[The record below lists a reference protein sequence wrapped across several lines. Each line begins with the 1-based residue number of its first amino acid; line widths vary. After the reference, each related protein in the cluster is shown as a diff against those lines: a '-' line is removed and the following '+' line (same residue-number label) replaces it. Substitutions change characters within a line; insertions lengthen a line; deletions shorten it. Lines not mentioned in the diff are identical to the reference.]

1 MADTFGSGT
10 ETERERSEF
19 RIGALLVEPDQ
30 NCISDGAD
38 RHRLEPK
45 VMEVLCALA
54 DRPGEV
60 ISRQEMIDQVW
71 GVEHGADESLT
82 RAISLLRSVLNTD
95 KDLHSV
101 IETIPKRGYRLAAE
115 IAEVTEEAA
124 APQAPAMTAA
134 AEEPAPPFVREPWRR
149 AAEISPVRYVS
160 ALVVLAFIMLWTGV
174 MIGRSSSSAVVVP
187 EKSIAVLPFENL
199 SGNTEQDYFSRGLS
213 EEIRTLLTQLDE
225 LKVAGRAPPSIGAG
239 EGLDAQAIGKKLRVS
254 HVLTGSIRSDSDRI
268 KVSAELIDTES
279 GYQVWSHGYDRL
291 LSAQSLFDL
300 QKDIATDV
308 TGALSISLNVQEP
321 NRILGSDTDSLEAYN
336 YFLSAR
342 DADVFGMGDRS
353 EMLALL
359 NKAVELDP
367 DYGAARVSLAMNIGA
382 QAWNASTPEEAEVF
396 LAQGRALAEDV
407 VRLNPD
413 LAQAYT
419 ALASFQA
426 LDGNWLEAGR
436 DNRAALDRS
445 PNLRVLHDQ
454 TIFLMRAGRIEE
466 ALSIAQRGQS
476 ADPLNPDR
484 AATLAMA
491 YALLGRHEAAEAS
504 LEHYWTL
511 QLPPGEWDAYAWTIE
526 MQAPQTT
533 ESLTALCERLIRTD
547 PSLRT
552 LLAPVIAAL
561 PDQAAALQVV
571 KARFENG
578 AGAHPGRFEILAAIA
593 AQLDD
598 PELALRIWRHEL
610 DGTRL
615 RLMRIWG
622 PVYADMRSLPD
633 FAALMTEIGL
643 PPYWR
648 EFGWPDRCR
657 PVGQEEFECF

>member
-10 ETERERSEF
+10 EAERERSNF

-30 NCISDGAD
+30 NCISDETE

-45 VMEVLCALA
+45 VMEVLCTLA

-60 ISRQEMIDQVW
+60 ISRQELIDEVW

-82 RAISLLRSVLNTD
+82 RAISLLRGVLNTD

-115 IAEVTEEAA
+115 IGEVAVPDAPVVTA
-124 APQAPAMTAA
+124 AP
-134 AEEPAPPFVREPWRR
+134 EEPVAPFVREPWRR
-149 AAEISPVRYVS
+149 DTEISPIRYVS
-160 ALVVLAFIMLWTGV
+160 ALVVLAIIMLWTGV
-174 MIGRSSSSAVVVP
+174 MIGRSSSSTVAVP
-187 EKSIAVLPFENL
+187 DKSIAVLPFENL
-199 SGNTEQDYFSRGLS
+199 SGNAEQDYFSRGLS

-225 LKVAGRAPPSIGAG
+225 LKIAGRAPPSVGAA
-239 EGLDAQAIGKKLRVS
+239 EDLDPQALGRKLRVS
-254 HVLTGSIRSDSDRI
+254 HVLTGSIRSDNDRI
-268 KVSAELIDTES
+268 KVSAELIDTSS

-308 TGALSISLNVQEP
+308 AGALSISLHVQEP
-321 NRILGSDTDSLEAYN
+321 NRLLGSDTDSLEAYN

-342 DADVFGMGDRS
+342 EADVFGMGDRS
-353 EMLALL
+353 ELLALL
-359 NKAVELDP
+359 HKAVEIDP
-367 DYGAARVSLAMNIGA
+367 DYGAARVALAMNTGA
-382 QAWNASTPEEAEVF
+382 QAWSASTPEEAQAF
-396 LAQGRALAEDV
+396 LAEGQAMAEDA

-419 ALASFQA
+419 ALANFQA
-426 LDGNWLEAGR
+426 LDDNWLEAGR

-445 PNLRVLHDQ
+445 PNLRILHDQ
-454 TIFLMRAGRIEE
+454 TIFLMRAGRVEE

-511 QLPPGEWDAYAWTIE
+511 QMPPGGWDAYAWTIE
-526 MQAPQTT
+526 MQRPQ
-533 ESLTALCERLIRTD
+533 
-547 PSLRT
+547 
-552 LLAPVIAAL
+552 
-561 PDQAAALQVV
+561 
-571 KARFENG
+571 
-578 AGAHPGRFEILAAIA
+578 
-593 AQLDD
+593 
-598 PELALRIWRHEL
+598 
-610 DGTRL
+610 
-615 RLMRIWG
+615 
-622 PVYADMRSLPD
+622 
-633 FAALMTEIGL
+633 
-643 PPYWR
+643 
-648 EFGWPDRCR
+648 
-657 PVGQEEFECF
+657 

>member
-1 MADTFGSGT
+1 MADTFGSDT
-10 ETERERSEF
+10 ETGQERSDF
-19 RIGALLVEPDQ
+19 RLGALLIEPDQ
-30 NCISDGAD
+30 NSVSNGAQ

-45 VMEVLCALA
+45 VMQVLCVLA
-54 DRPGEV
+54 ARPGEV
-60 ISRQEMIDQVW
+60 ISRQELIDQVW

-82 RAISLLRSVLNTD
+82 RAVSLLRSVLNTD

-115 IAEVTEEAA
+115 VGEVQAPLADPEPPAPVEEEAV
-124 APQAPAMTAA
+124 
-134 AEEPAPPFVREPWRR
+134 PFVREPWRR
-149 AAEISPVRYVS
+149 DTDISPIRYVS
-160 ALVVLAFIMLWTGV
+160 ALVVLAIIMLWTGV
-174 MIGRSSSSAVVVP
+174 MIGRSSSSAVAVP

-199 SGNTEQDYFSRGLS
+199 SGNSEQDYFSRGLS

-225 LKVAGRAPPSIGAG
+225 LKVAGRAPPSVGTADG
-239 EGLDAQAIGKKLRVS
+239 MDAQTLGKKLRVS
-254 HVLTGSIRSDSDRI
+254 HVLTGSIRSDQDRI

-308 TGALSISLNVQEP
+308 AGALSVSLNVQEP
-321 NRILGSDTDSLEAYN
+321 NRILGSDTHSLEAYN
-336 YFLSAR
+336 YYLSAR
-342 DADVFGMGDRS
+342 ETDVFGMGDRS
-353 EMLALL
+353 EMIALL
-359 NKAVELDP
+359 HKALELDP
-367 DYGAARVSLAMNIGA
+367 DYGAARVMLAMNTGA
-382 QAWNASTPEEAEVF
+382 QAWNASTPAEAEAFLARGRAMAEEA
-396 LAQGRALAEDV
+396 

-419 ALASFQA
+419 ALANFEGLA
-426 LDGNWLEAGR
+426 GDWLEAGR
-436 DNRAALDRS
+436 NNRMALERS

-454 TIFLMRAGRIEE
+454 TIFLMRTGRVEE

-511 QLPPGEWDAYAWTIE
+511 QLPPGEWDTYAWTIE
-526 MQAPQTT
+526 MQAPQTV
-533 ESLTALCERLIRTD
+533 ESLMALCQRLVRSD
-547 PSLRT
+547 PSLRP
-552 LLAPVIAAL
+552 LLAPVIDAL
-561 PDQAAALQVV
+561 PDTEAALGAVEAQ
-571 KARFENG
+571 FESG
-578 AGAHPGRFEILAAIA
+578 AGAHPNRFEILAALA
-593 AQLDD
+593 AQLGDRD
-598 PELALRIWRHEL
+598 LALRIWRHEL

-622 PVYADMRSLPD
+622 PVYADMRRLPG
-633 FAALMTEIGL
+633 FADLMTRIGL

-657 PVGQEEFECF
+657 PAGASDFDCF

>member
-1 MADTFGSGT
+1 
-10 ETERERSEF
+10 
-19 RIGALLVEPDQ
+19 
-30 NCISDGAD
+30 
-38 RHRLEPK
+38 
-45 VMEVLCALA
+45 
-54 DRPGEV
+54 
-60 ISRQEMIDQVW
+60 
-71 GVEHGADESLT
+71 
-82 RAISLLRSVLNTD
+82 
-95 KDLHSV
+95 
-101 IETIPKRGYRLAAE
+101 
-115 IAEVTEEAA
+115 
-124 APQAPAMTAA
+124 
-134 AEEPAPPFVREPWRR
+134 VREPWRR

-174 MIGRSSSSAVVVP
+174 MIGRSSSSAVAVP

-342 DADVFGMGDRS
+342 EADVFGMGDRS

-382 QAWNASTPEEAEVF
+382 QAWNASTPEEAAAF
-396 LAQGRALAEDV
+396 LAQGQTLAEEA

-445 PNLRVLHDQ
+445 PNLLVLHDQ

-511 QLPPGEWDAYAWTIE
+511 QLPPGGWDAYAWTIE

-561 PDQAAALQVV
+561 PDQAAAVRVV
-571 KARFENG
+571 KAQFENG

-598 PELALRIWRHEL
+598 PELALRIWQHEL

-657 PVGQEEFECF
+657 PGGQEGFECF

>member
-10 ETERERSEF
+10 EAERERSEF

-60 ISRQEMIDQVW
+60 ISRQELIDQVW

-124 APQAPAMTAA
+124 ASQAPAMTAA

-174 MIGRSSSSAVVVP
+174 MIGRSSSSAVAVP

-342 DADVFGMGDRS
+342 EADVFGMGDRS

-382 QAWNASTPEEAEVF
+382 QAWNASTPEEAAAF
-396 LAQGRALAEDV
+396 LAQGQTLAEEA

-419 ALASFQA
+419 A
-426 LDGNWLEAGR
+426 
-436 DNRAALDRS
+436 
-445 PNLRVLHDQ
+445 
-454 TIFLMRAGRIEE
+454 
-466 ALSIAQRGQS
+466 
-476 ADPLNPDR
+476 
-484 AATLAMA
+484 
-491 YALLGRHEAAEAS
+491 
-504 LEHYWTL
+504 
-511 QLPPGEWDAYAWTIE
+511 
-526 MQAPQTT
+526 
-533 ESLTALCERLIRTD
+533 
-547 PSLRT
+547 
-552 LLAPVIAAL
+552 
-561 PDQAAALQVV
+561 
-571 KARFENG
+571 
-578 AGAHPGRFEILAAIA
+578 
-593 AQLDD
+593 
-598 PELALRIWRHEL
+598 
-610 DGTRL
+610 
-615 RLMRIWG
+615 
-622 PVYADMRSLPD
+622 
-633 FAALMTEIGL
+633 
-643 PPYWR
+643 
-648 EFGWPDRCR
+648 
-657 PVGQEEFECF
+657 

>member
-10 ETERERSEF
+10 EAEKERSNF

-54 DRPGEV
+54 GRPGEV
-60 ISRQEMIDQVW
+60 ISRQELIDQVW

-82 RAISLLRSVLNTD
+82 RAVSLLRSVLNTD
-95 KDLHSV
+95 KGLHSV

-115 IAEVTEEAA
+115 VGNVVEGTA
-124 APQAPAMTAA
+124 APEAPAMTAA
-134 AEEPAPPFVREPWRR
+134 AEEPVPPFVREPWRR

-160 ALVVLAFIMLWTGV
+160 ALVVLAVIMLWTGV
-174 MIGRSSSSAVVVP
+174 MIGRSSGSAVAVP
-187 EKSIAVLPFENL
+187 DKSIAVLPFENL
-199 SGNTEQDYFSRGLS
+199 SVNAEQDYFSRGLS
-213 EEIRTLLTQLDE
+213 EEIRTLLTQLDD
-225 LKVAGRAPPSIGAG
+225 LKVAGRAPPSLGVE
-239 EGLDAQAIGKKLRVS
+239 EGLDAQALGEKLRVS
-254 HVLTGSIRSDSDRI
+254 RVLTGSIRSDNDRI
-268 KVSAELIDTES
+268 RVSAELIDTES

-308 TGALSISLNVQEP
+308 AGALSISLNVQEP
-321 NRILGSDTDSLEAYN
+321 NQILGSDTDNLEAYD

-342 DADVFGMGDRS
+342 EADVFGMGDRR
-353 EMLALL
+353 EVLALL
-359 NKAVELDP
+359 NKALELDP
-367 DYGAARVSLAMNIGA
+367 DYGAARVALAMNIGA
-382 QAWNASTPEEAEVF
+382 QAWNASMPVEAAAF
-396 LAQGRALAEDV
+396 LAEGKALAEEA

-436 DNRAALDRS
+436 DNKVALDRS

-491 YALLGRHEAAEAS
+491 YALLGRHEAAAAS

-511 QLPPGEWDAYAWTIE
+511 QLPPGGWDAYAWAIE
-526 MQAPQTT
+526 MQAPQTLEGLT
-533 ESLTALCERLIRTD
+533 ELSGRLIRTD
-547 PSLRT
+547 PSLQT
-552 LLAPVIAAL
+552 LVAPVLAAL

-571 KARFENG
+571 EAQFEAG
-578 AGAHPGRFEILAAIA
+578 AGSHPNRFEILAVLA
-593 AQLDD
+593 AQLGD

-610 DGTRL
+610 SGTRL

-622 PVYADMRSLPD
+622 PVYADMRRLPAYAD
-633 FAALMTEIGL
+633 LMTGTGL

-657 PVGQEEFECF
+657 PVDAQRFECF

>member
-30 NCISDGAD
+30 NCISDETE

-60 ISRQEMIDQVW
+60 ISRQELIDEVW

-82 RAISLLRSVLNTD
+82 RAISLLRGVLNTD

-115 IAEVTEEAA
+115 IGEVAVPD
-124 APQAPAMTAA
+124 APVVTVAP
-134 AEEPAPPFVREPWRR
+134 EEPVAPFVREPWRR
-149 AAEISPVRYVS
+149 DTEISPIRYVS
-160 ALVVLAFIMLWTGV
+160 ALVVLAIIMLWTGV
-174 MIGRSSSSAVVVP
+174 MIGRSSSSTVAVP
-187 EKSIAVLPFENL
+187 DKSIAVLPFENL
-199 SGNTEQDYFSRGLS
+199 SGNAEQDYFSRGLS

-225 LKVAGRAPPSIGAG
+225 LKIAGRAPPSVGAA
-239 EGLDAQAIGKKLRVS
+239 EDLDPQALGRKLRVS
-254 HVLTGSIRSDSDRI
+254 HVLTGSIRSDNDRI
-268 KVSAELIDTES
+268 KVSAELIDTSS

-308 TGALSISLNVQEP
+308 AGALSISLHVQEP
-321 NRILGSDTDSLEAYN
+321 NRLLGSDTDSLEAYN

-342 DADVFGMGDRS
+342 EADVFGMGDRS
-353 EMLALL
+353 ELLALL
-359 NKAVELDP
+359 HKAVEIDP
-367 DYGAARVSLAMNIGA
+367 DYGAARVALAMNTGA
-382 QAWNASTPEEAEVF
+382 QAWSASTLEEAQAF
-396 LAQGRALAEDV
+396 LAEGQAMAEDA

-419 ALASFQA
+419 ALANFQA
-426 LDGNWLEAGR
+426 LDDNWLEAGR

-445 PNLRVLHDQ
+445 PNLRILHDQ
-454 TIFLMRAGRIEE
+454 TIFLMRAGRVEE

-511 QLPPGEWDAYAWTIE
+511 QMPPGGWDAYAWTIE
-526 MQAPQTT
+526 MQRPQTP
-533 ESLTALCERLIRTD
+533 ESLTALCERLVAAD
-547 PSLRT
+547 PSLRN

-561 PDQAAALQVV
+561 PDRAEALQVV
-571 KARFENG
+571 ETMFEAG
-578 AGAHPGRFEILAAIA
+578 AGAHPNRFEILAAIA

-610 DGTRL
+610 EGTRL

-622 PVYADMRSLPD
+622 PAYADMRRLPG
-633 FAALMTEIGL
+633 FASLMTEIRL

-657 PVGQEEFECF
+657 PAGEQDFECF

>member
-10 ETERERSEF
+10 EAERERSNF

-30 NCISDGAD
+30 NCISDETE

-60 ISRQEMIDQVW
+60 ISRQELIDEVW

-115 IAEVTEEAA
+115 IGEVAVPEAPAVTA
-124 APQAPAMTAA
+124 AP
-134 AEEPAPPFVREPWRR
+134 EEPVAPFVREPWRR
-149 AAEISPVRYVS
+149 DTEISPIRYVS
-160 ALVVLAFIMLWTGV
+160 ALVVLAIIMLWTGV
-174 MIGRSSSSAVVVP
+174 MIGRSSSSTVAVP
-187 EKSIAVLPFENL
+187 DKSIAVLPFENL
-199 SGNTEQDYFSRGLS
+199 SGNAEQDYFSRGLS

-225 LKVAGRAPPSIGAG
+225 LKIAGRAPPSVGAA
-239 EGLDAQAIGKKLRVS
+239 EDLDPQALGRKLRVS
-254 HVLTGSIRSDSDRI
+254 HVLTGSIRSDNDRI
-268 KVSAELIDTES
+268 KVSAELIDTSS

-308 TGALSISLNVQEP
+308 AGALSISLHVQEP
-321 NRILGSDTDSLEAYN
+321 NRLLGSDTDSLEAYN

-342 DADVFGMGDRS
+342 EADVFGMGDRS
-353 EMLALL
+353 ELLALL
-359 NKAVELDP
+359 HKAVEIDP
-367 DYGAARVSLAMNIGA
+367 DYGAARVALAMNTGA
-382 QAWNASTPEEAEVF
+382 QAWSASTPEEAQAF
-396 LAQGRALAEDV
+396 LAEGQAMAEDA

-419 ALASFQA
+419 ALANFQA
-426 LDGNWLEAGR
+426 LDDNWLEAGR

-445 PNLRVLHDQ
+445 PNLRILHDQ
-454 TIFLMRAGRIEE
+454 TIFLMRAGRVEE

-511 QLPPGEWDAYAWTIE
+511 QMPPGGWDAYAWIIE
-526 MQAPQTT
+526 MQRPQTQ
-533 ESLTALCERLIRTD
+533 ESLTALCERLVAAD
-547 PSLRT
+547 PSLRN

-561 PDQAAALQVV
+561 PDRAEALQVV
-571 KARFENG
+571 ETLFEAG
-578 AGAHPGRFEILAAIA
+578 AGVHPNRFEILAAIA

-610 DGTRL
+610 EGTRL

-622 PVYADMRSLPD
+622 PAYADMRRLPG
-633 FAALMTEIGL
+633 FARLMTEIRL

-657 PVGQEEFECF
+657 PAGEQDFECF

>member
-1 MADTFGSGT
+1 
-10 ETERERSEF
+10 
-19 RIGALLVEPDQ
+19 
-30 NCISDGAD
+30 
-38 RHRLEPK
+38 
-45 VMEVLCALA
+45 MEVLCALA

-60 ISRQEMIDQVW
+60 ISRQELIDRVW

-124 APQAPAMTAA
+124 ASQAPAMTAA

-174 MIGRSSSSAVVVP
+174 MIGRSSSSAVAVP

-342 DADVFGMGDRS
+342 EADVFGMGDRS

-367 DYGAARVSLAMNIGA
+367 DYGAARVWLAMNIGA
-382 QAWNASTPEEAEVF
+382 QAWNASTPEEAAAF
-396 LAQGRALAEDV
+396 LAQGQTLAEEA

-454 TIFLMRAGRIEE
+454 TIFLMRAGRIDE

-511 QLPPGEWDAYAWTIE
+511 QLPPGGWDAYAWTIE
-526 MQAPQTT
+526 MQAPQTA

-561 PDQAAALQVV
+561 PDQAAAVRVV
-571 KARFENG
+571 KAQFENG

-598 PELALRIWRHEL
+598 PELALRIWQHEL

-657 PVGQEEFECF
+657 PGGQEGFECF